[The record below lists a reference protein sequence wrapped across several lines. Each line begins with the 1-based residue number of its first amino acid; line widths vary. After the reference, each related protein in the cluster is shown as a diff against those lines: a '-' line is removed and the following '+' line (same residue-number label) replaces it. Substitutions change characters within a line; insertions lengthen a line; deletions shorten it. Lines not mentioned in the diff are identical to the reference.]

1 VDSADFAIQ
10 LAALLDGLA
19 IEVMLRDPTV
29 DAARMRKLAIGF
41 VEMAL
46 NTQV

>member
-1 VDSADFAIQ
+1 MQ

-29 DAARMRKLAIGF
+29 DAARMGKLANSF
-41 VEMAL
+41 VEMSL
-46 NTQV
+46 RTRFDRHEP